1 MQRMTLTLI
10 VLWLPIF
17 LLLGLNDTHSLRF
30 YLFVLFS
37 CNYVKSLI
45 TRVLLDCLGAY
56 YSLLLR
62 ETVVVAVRKWVL
74 KVDQACQ
81 RFVRFE

>member
-10 VLWLPIF
+10 VFWLPIF
-17 LLLGLNDTHSLRF
+17 LLLGLNDAHSLRF
-30 YLFVLFS
+30 YHFVLLS
-37 CNYVKSLI
+37 CYYIKSLF
-45 TRVLLDCLGAY
+45 TRVVLGCLGAY